1 MRERDQHFSSGNYPE
16 DPTGVRCSQ
25 FVCFVIVAIP
35 LAATLFTALK
45 HWQRNKGGALS
56 PESSKINYGKN
67 TRNHVRL
74 CFSRHC
80 LERLLQMLCLQN
92 TSKGV
97 LSTASSIPG
106 GAYSSLYGIRVL
118 SLLWIICGHLA
129 KLTIQNSLETLK
141 SNRLYVISYSGPVFL
156 AVDTFLLMG
165 GLLSARTLLNFIK
178 RADGEMNA
186 TLVARYLLNRI
197 KRTQPLNIFIMC
209 LAIGL
214 SSLFSL
220 QPHQFLGTGC
230 KKYWWANVLLVNNLI
245 GNHICIPW
253 TWYISLDFQFYA
265 TTPLLLFFYKL
276 NLRVFTVVSGALLL
290 LTTTVGAVLPAL
302 LQMPVFSPLPIEKK
316 EVYYMYYYSSPFTR
330 YGPFL
335 IGIIT
340 GIYMTTK
347 TDRLI
352 KQRWQAAVG
361 WFCSLSLMALLVE
374 MAYILKDTPSYP
386 SIPHALYQ
394 GLHRTLWTCAV
405 SWIIVACEEGYG
417 GFIKSF
423 LCCGIW
429 IPLSNI
435 SLACYLIHPLLILLY
450 NGAQVTPFI
459 YTDLNFMYLFFG
471 CVVSTVLISYLLTVL
486 IERPYFF
493 KLT

>member
-92 TSKGV
+92 TSK
-97 LSTASSIPG
+97 
-106 GAYSSLYGIRVL
+106 
-118 SLLWIICGHLA
+118 
-129 KLTIQNSLETLK
+129 ETLK

-302 LQMPVFSPLPIEKK
+302 LQMPVFSPLPIG
-316 EVYYMYYYSSPFTR
+316 R
-330 YGPFL
+330 QL
-335 IGIIT
+335 
-340 GIYMTTK
+340 
-347 TDRLI
+347 
-352 KQRWQAAVG
+352 
-361 WFCSLSLMALLVE
+361 
-374 MAYILKDTPSYP
+374 
-386 SIPHALYQ
+386 
-394 GLHRTLWTCAV
+394 
-405 SWIIVACEEGYG
+405 
-417 GFIKSF
+417 
-423 LCCGIW
+423 
-429 IPLSNI
+429 
-435 SLACYLIHPLLILLY
+435 
-450 NGAQVTPFI
+450 
-459 YTDLNFMYLFFG
+459 
-471 CVVSTVLISYLLTVL
+471 
-486 IERPYFF
+486 
-493 KLT
+493 

>member
-302 LQMPVFSPLPIEKK
+302 LQMPVFSPLPIG
-316 EVYYMYYYSSPFTR
+316 R
-330 YGPFL
+330 QL
-335 IGIIT
+335 
-340 GIYMTTK
+340 
-347 TDRLI
+347 
-352 KQRWQAAVG
+352 
-361 WFCSLSLMALLVE
+361 
-374 MAYILKDTPSYP
+374 
-386 SIPHALYQ
+386 
-394 GLHRTLWTCAV
+394 
-405 SWIIVACEEGYG
+405 
-417 GFIKSF
+417 
-423 LCCGIW
+423 
-429 IPLSNI
+429 
-435 SLACYLIHPLLILLY
+435 
-450 NGAQVTPFI
+450 
-459 YTDLNFMYLFFG
+459 
-471 CVVSTVLISYLLTVL
+471 
-486 IERPYFF
+486 
-493 KLT
+493 